1 MKKYFF
7 LLIAPLFVLSSCREF
22 MGKRVRGNGN
32 IKSEKRDIT
41 SFKNLEVHG
50 GIDVVLLQGE
60 IKPLEIKGDE
70 NLFQYIEVKQEG
82 DDLIIGE
89 KEGYNLDATDK
100 LQIFVTA
107 PAYHSISLSG
117 ASNISTENKITG
129 NDALELN
136 LSGAGDI
143 KMEVD
148 VPKLTAD
155 ISGVGSM
162 YIKGQTKDVELG
174 LSGAGSAHCFD
185 LLSENTK
192 VEVSGVGSAE
202 VYASVK
208 IDAQVSGVG
217 SVKYKGNA
225 TDVKQ
230 NVSGVG
236 SVSKVN

>member
-1 MKKYFF
+1 MKKYTW
-7 LLIAPLFVLSSCREF
+7 LLIAPLFVISACHNFGGR
-22 MGKRVRGNGN
+22 RVRGNGV
-32 IKSEKRDIT
+32 IKTEDRTIS

-60 IKPLEIKGDE
+60 LKPLQFKGDE
-70 NLFQYIEVKQEG
+70 NLFQYIEVRQEG
-82 DDLIIGE
+82 DNLIIGE
-89 KEGYNLDATDK
+89 KDDYNLDATDK
-100 LQIFVTA
+100 LQVFITA
-107 PAYHSISLSG
+107 PVYRSISLSG
-117 ASNISTENKITG
+117 ASSISSENKITG
-129 NDALELN
+129 SEEMELN

-143 KMEVD
+143 RMEID
-148 VPKLTAD
+148 VPKLTAE

-192 VEVSGVGSAE
+192 VDVSGVGSAE
-202 VYASVK
+202 VFGSVK
-208 IDAQVSGVG
+208 IDAEVSGVG

-225 TDVKQ
+225 TDVHQ
-230 NVSGVG
+230 QVSGVG